1 MLQLLTPILL
11 LMSMNTF
18 QIYDFNKESDL
29 SSWMV
34 VDDVVM
40 GGRSD
45 GNLVIDSDGNG
56 VFKGDV
62 SLENN
67 GGFSSIRCRFG
78 QTDVSKYSKMVIRL
92 KGDGKQYQVRVKTN
106 SEDYYSYISFMST
119 SGDWEIIEIPLDDM
133 YPSFRGRK
141 LNEPNFSGERMEEI
155 GFLIGNKRAES
166 FRLMFDWIELR

>member
-11 LMSMNTF
+11 LMSMNGF
-18 QIYDFNKESDL
+18 LIYDFNKESDL

-45 GNLVIDSDGNG
+45 GSFYIDSDGNG
-56 VFKGDV
+56 VFEGDV

-67 GGFSSIRCRFG
+67 GGFSSIRCRFE
-78 QTDVSKYSKMVIRL
+78 QADVSKFSKMVIRL
-92 KGDGKQYQVRVKTN
+92 KGDGKEYQVRVKTDAQ
-106 SEDYYSYISFMST
+106 DYFSYITYMST
-119 SGDWEIIEIPLDDM
+119 SDDWETIEIPLDEM

-141 LNEPNFSGERMEEI
+141 LNEANFPAEVMEEI
-155 GFLIGNKRAES
+155 GFLIGNKKAER
-166 FRLMFDWIELR
+166 FRLMFDRIELR